1 MTGNPLCQLPHVQYA
16 HALSYC
22 LGEQS
27 PVDQSY
33 LSLDLQSPY
42 IFTLVALLCKPRALL
57 PQMLEKS
64 SICWRCN
71 FLLAMLTLKHGMNLF
86 EDLRNS
92 TNLARWKLFLD
103 SLIFLGPR
111 LLFLL
116 LSPMNLCCLL
126 VKVFLAH
133 CLLAF
138 IWLRFSPAWS

>member
-1 MTGNPLCQLPHVQYA
+1 MMDNPLCQLPHVQYA

-42 IFTLVALLCKPRALL
+42 IFTLVALLCKLL
-57 PQMLEKS
+57 ASSPLMFKKF
-64 SICWRCN
+64 SICWRFY
-71 FLLAMLTLKHGMNLF
+71 FLPAMLTLKYEKNLF

-92 TNLARWKLFLD
+92 TNLARWKHFLD
-103 SLIFLGPR
+103 SLLFLGPP
-111 LLFLL
+111 LIFPLA
-116 LSPMNLCCLL
+116 PMNLCCLL

>member
-22 LGEQS
+22 LGGQS

-42 IFTLVALLCKPRALL
+42 IFTLVALLCKLL
-57 PQMLEKS
+57 AS
-64 SICWRCN
+64 SPPMFKKLSCCWRCN
-71 FLLAMLTLKHGMNLF
+71 FLIAMLTLKYEKNLF

-92 TNLARWKLFLD
+92 TNLARWKHFLD
-103 SLIFLGPR
+103 SLFLLGPR
-111 LLFLL
+111 LIFPLA
-116 LSPMNLCCLL
+116 PMNLCCLL